1 MSLPTST
8 RQWILLNQPTAHPTL
23 SGPSPTFALTTAPLN
38 PPTENQLLVQTL
50 YLSNDPGQRGWISP
64 TIDPARLYIP
74 PIPLNTPM
82 NARGLCKILH
92 SRAPGWE
99 VGEVVLGYPG
109 WKEYAVLDAAQC
121 ERIPELDGLEDVGV
135 TQFLGAL
142 GLTGGMT
149 AWYGIHEVVKAR
161 PGDAVVVSGAAGAT
175 GSMVVQIA
183 KHVIGC
189 RRVVGIA
196 GGAAK
201 CQWVTEY
208 LGADAC
214 VDYKSPAFVEEL
226 VRETDGFVEVYFDN
240 VGGEILDLML
250 TRVKCYGRVAAC
262 GAVAE
267 YNKDAATTGYGIRNW
282 FEIISNRIE
291 VRGFIS
297 FDFLGKGSEEA
308 MREMVRAVREGKIKV
323 DVGNE
328 TVVETG
334 FEGVPA
340 TWMKLFEGGNR
351 GKLITKLV

>member
-1 MSLPTST
+1 M
-8 RQWILLNQPTAHPTL
+8 
-23 SGPSPTFALTTAPLN
+23 
-38 PPTENQLLVQTL
+38 
-50 YLSNDPGQRGWISP
+50 
-64 TIDPARLYIP
+64 
-74 PIPLNTPM
+74 
-82 NARGLCKILH
+82 
-92 SRAPGWE
+92 
-99 VGEVVLGYPG
+99 
-109 WKEYAVLDAAQC
+109 LDAAKC
-121 ERIPELDGLEDVGV
+121 ERIPELEGLDVGV

-149 AWYGIHEVVKAR
+149 AWYGIHEVAKAR

-196 GGAAK
+196 GGAEK
-201 CQWVTEY
+201 CKWVTEY

-214 VDYKSPAFVEEL
+214 VDYKSAGFVEDL

-267 YNKDAATTGYGIRNW
+267 YNKDGKTGYGIRNW

-297 FDFLGKGSEEA
+297 FDFLGKGAEEA
-308 MREMVRAVREGKIKV
+308 TREMVRAVREGKIKV
-323 DVGNE
+323 DAGNE
-328 TVVETG
+328 TVVETE

>member
-1 MSLPTST
+1 M
-8 RQWILLNQPTAHPTL
+8 
-23 SGPSPTFALTTAPLN
+23 
-38 PPTENQLLVQTL
+38 
-50 YLSNDPGQRGWISP
+50 
-64 TIDPARLYIP
+64 
-74 PIPLNTPM
+74 
-82 NARGLCKILH
+82 
-92 SRAPGWE
+92 
-99 VGEVVLGYPG
+99 VLGYPG

-201 CQWVTEY
+201 CKWVTEY